1 MSMSHPEK
9 VAVAVA
15 VTERWA
21 GEMPGERLFGRVA
34 LVTGLDP
41 DRAKA
46 AANSAESLIGAM
58 GFGSMSL
65 AATWFRES
73 AQWTDWTPSASFT
86 EWLGS
91 VVARL
96 GSTGSAADL
105 ARAIQGVRARVG
117 GGAPSRASATM
128 VVVDSERL
136 EVTAVAMT
144 DLAMTD
150 LAPAPEPSP
159 VEEIAAVLS
168 APLEVVDDDPLRV
181 ADARDELD
189 SLPFDTDIDSDT
201 DLGGDTESDDPFSEP
216 IVGSLDQYF
225 DDDDSVDLDGPEDEE

>member
-9 VAVAVA
+9 IAVAVA

-34 LVTGLDP
+34 HVTGLNP

-46 AANSAESLIGAM
+46 AVSSAESIIGAM

-105 ARAIQGVRARVG
+105 ARAIEGVRVRVG
-117 GGAPSRASATM
+117 GGAPSRVSATM
-128 VVVDSERL
+128 VVVDSEQL

-144 DLAMTD
+144 DLA
-150 LAPAPEPSP
+150 LAPEPSP
-159 VEEIAAVLS
+159 VEEIAAVQS

-189 SLPFDTDIDSDT
+189 SLPFDTDIDADT
-201 DLGGDTESDDPFSEP
+201 DLSGDSESDDPFSEP

>member
-34 LVTGLDP
+34 HVTGLDP

-96 GSTGSAADL
+96 GSTDSAADL

-128 VVVDSERL
+128 VVVDS
-136 EVTAVAMT
+136 
-144 DLAMTD
+144 
-150 LAPAPEPSP
+150 
-159 VEEIAAVLS
+159 
-168 APLEVVDDDPLRV
+168 
-181 ADARDELD
+181 
-189 SLPFDTDIDSDT
+189 
-201 DLGGDTESDDPFSEP
+201 
-216 IVGSLDQYF
+216 
-225 DDDDSVDLDGPEDEE
+225 